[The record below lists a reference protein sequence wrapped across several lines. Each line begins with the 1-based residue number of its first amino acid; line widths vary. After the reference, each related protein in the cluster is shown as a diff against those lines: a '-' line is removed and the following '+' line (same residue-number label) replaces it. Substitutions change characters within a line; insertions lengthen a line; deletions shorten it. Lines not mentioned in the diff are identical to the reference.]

1 MNLAFSM
8 NKFTSVDKTID
19 NTIKENSPNE
29 TYVILPNTNIKPYN
43 DSHNTL
49 KNLPANE
56 NKNNTFYYRQNNFTT
71 RQNTF
76 SSVKNVFYD
85 TTHKYTSHC
94 QNCDK

>member
-49 KNLPANE
+49 KNLRIISRRDRNYDVL
-56 NKNNTFYYRQNNFTT
+56 FYQHRCLLI
-71 RQNTF
+71 R
-76 SSVKNVFYD
+76 
-85 TTHKYTSHC
+85 
-94 QNCDK
+94 